1 MILEISVFFPFLIFR
16 NAAVVN
22 AVADLYI
29 VLVAA
34 VVTAVVVAVVF
45 VVVFVVVVVV
55 VVAFALSVSCRCYI

>member
-29 VLVAA
+29 VVVAA
-34 VVTAVVVAVVF
+34 
-45 VVVFVVVVVV
+45 VVFVVVVVAV
-55 VVAFALSVSCRCYI
+55 VVIIVSVTVP